1 MTGSVTNLVIR
12 GRDETGKAFGS
23 VQRNLKELP
32 PAAKKSAGGLGKAFA
47 NLPQFGLVGKAISG
61 ITSAL
66 AGPAG
71 MVAAASGAAT
81 AITGFTAGV
90 IANDKVLATSAERTG
105 YTASQMRL
113 LKRAAE
119 GVGEDIYT
127 AEGLIE
133 TFNERIQEAAEGTG
147 EGAAVFKELGI
158 SLTDV
163 NGQVKSSPVLLAEYA
178 RKMNTASDQTESA
191 AYNTRLLGGD
201 GFKLISTLEGME
213 DQLESTNRSFDDQV
227 ERSAEAAKQW
237 RQIKVSVTEFAQ
249 NAVRPLIPLVAK
261 VLKSLGDLTQ
271 TLTQRLRPAWERIQE
286 TFGEVIRIG
295 GILYGTVFAN
305 LFDTLKSFGTYIRD
319 RFGPVFSKVAELFG
333 FVGNSGNRLAPV
345 LRRIATFFLQVSGE
359 ANVLAQR
366 LIGGAKSIASF
377 AEVVNKGLRGDF
389 KGALDASKGIRG
401 AWEEAEE
408 NVAKVRERT
417 KEAIERI
424 KTVQTEVDSVKTS
437 VSEVETGWEGVG
449 TSLGAVKDKVGEVDS
464 TVKRHYT
471 DLAQAETDRFNQVKR
486 TLEETE
492 TIRKANA
499 EAAKTRESE
508 AHRRRLGHLDIE
520 KAREIAYDV
529 DVFSR
534 RQGSIEAQREIQ
546 ERAAENYRDKIR
558 EQNKEVQTQNK
569 HWQDIVTTVKSS
581 LSSAIQGLIK
591 GTVSW
596 GTALR
601 NIGNAILDSLIKKFA
616 DFAVNQVGSLF
627 STIRSGFSNLLG
639 SFASRAASVA
649 SSAAKGIAG
658 AISRAAKGAGSAA
671 AGAGGIAK
679 AIGGIAKSVGPIAA
693 LAAPVALFG
702 FLGRDRESSTDR
714 ARKRVSPL
722 LQEARQGRLDR
733 AFTADETTDLKRL
746 VFSRKVSASQEKEK
760 TLSAAGLL
768 EEYNRIG
775 RSNSRIIRKRQ
786 DAERKRLLDK
796 AASQAVRKNFDFLTE
811 EQLKQIGLR
820 NGGIVNARRGGQ
832 LALIGEGRYN
842 EAVVPLPNGRA
853 IPVEIRGGGVAG
865 TTVNVVVNIDGNGR
879 SDAVGDLERR
889 ISDALFREIQSG
901 GILEGVV

>member
-658 AISRAAKGAGSAA
+658 AISRAASGAGKVL
-671 AGAGGIAK
+671 G
-679 AIGGIAKSVGPIAA
+679 AIGSSI
-693 LAAPVALFG
+693 LPVAG
-702 FLGRDRESSTDR
+702 VG
-714 ARKRVSPL
+714 
-722 LQEARQGRLDR
+722 
-733 AFTADETTDLKRL
+733 
-746 VFSRKVSASQEKEK
+746 
-760 TLSAAGLL
+760 AAIYG
-768 EEYNRIG
+768 I
-775 RSNSRIIRKRQ
+775 SRIIGRRGES
-786 DAERKRLLDK
+786 DETKRLRDRVTALDEGSILQ
-796 AASQAVRKNFDFLTE
+796 AARMQLNLYIRRPRGGSHPSSRERGELRESLNNNPDRKIAIALSSSLFRNADKNAAE
-811 EQLKQIGLR
+811 KVLR
-820 NGGIVNARRGGQ
+820 ENIDKFQYGGIVNARRGGQ